1 LGGFT
6 VFPISLLALI
16 IMTKTCKISCACT
29 ELQKKIDNPNWYI
42 MPQTL
47 KIVQSSA
54 WHIKWKKQTHAFVT
68 KCCYTNFRQA
78 HKSLCKKE
86 RQHNWHIDMCVFE
99 GWGKTYIWGLP
110 WTHGK
115 VVACWWY
122 VMANAIPTQALVG
135 SNKTCST
142 WNAKIKWSLG
152 VRMSCKIKLHY
163 LFSQKEGFKMQE
175 RGRSINTP

>member
-1 LGGFT
+1 
-6 VFPISLLALI
+6 
-16 IMTKTCKISCACT
+16 
-29 ELQKKIDNPNWYI
+29 

-54 WHIKWKKQTHAFVT
+54 WHIKWKKQTYAFVT
-68 KCCYTNFRQA
+68 KCRYANFRQA
-78 HKSLCKKE
+78 QKSLCKKE
-86 RQHNWHIDMCVFE
+86 RQHNWHIDMCIFE

-142 WNAKIKWSLG
+142 SNAKIKWSLG

-175 RGRSINTP
+175 RGGSINTHNLFLLLLVRLINTKCNTVDWLLLTLISEEDFLLLPVMWV